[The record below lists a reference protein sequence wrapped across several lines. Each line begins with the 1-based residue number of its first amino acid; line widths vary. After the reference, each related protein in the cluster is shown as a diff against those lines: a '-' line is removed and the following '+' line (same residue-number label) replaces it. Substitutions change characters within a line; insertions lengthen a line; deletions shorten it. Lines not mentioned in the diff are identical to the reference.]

1 MRWYVPGFESDLDFD
16 DIEVVRT
23 IRAIYFALVTEL
35 DHHIGRIIEFL
46 RQTDQYDDTL
56 IVFTSDHGEMLGDRY
71 LWGKETVYDA
81 AAHIPLI
88 IRDPAH
94 TDFHGTTVDQF
105 TESIDI
111 APTILQSLGAA
122 VPAAM
127 NGTSLTPWLAGEAVS
142 GWRDSVYFELD
153 LAHPLTPTPWQQ
165 HTGLS
170 AREATVSVL
179 RDEMFKL
186 VHFGGGVEPLLF
198 DMRGDAP
205 ERENLASD
213 PSSSALLLEM
223 TQRLLDR
230 RTRFA
235 DHTLTDLTNGDA
247 ACRE

>member
-1 MRWYVPGFESDLDFD
+1 MRWYVPGFESNLDFD
-16 DIEVVRT
+16 DIDVVGT

-94 TDFHGTTVDQF
+94 PELHGSTVEHF
-105 TESIDI
+105 SESIDI

-122 VPAAM
+122 VPVAM
-127 NGTSLTPWLAGEAVS
+127 NGASLMPWLAGETVS

-153 LAHPLTPTPWQQ
+153 LAHPFSPTPWQQ
-165 HTGLS
+165 HTGLT

-179 RDEMFKL
+179 RDESFKL

-198 DMRGDAP
+198 SMRGEAA

-213 PSSSALLLEM
+213 PACSELLLKM
-223 TQRLLDR
+223 TQRQQR
-230 RTRFA
+230 RCGRGLKFIETEQTP
-235 DHTLTDLTNGDA
+235 H
-247 ACRE
+247 C